1 MAILVNRLTDN
12 FAAEIRGVDLSQ
24 EIPSGD
30 FADIKT
36 AFEQHS
42 ILVFPDQPLTDQ
54 QQIIFSERFGELEKT
69 INSKK
74 QSGAG
79 KPVTVLT
86 NVGKGGEVIAPED
99 RRMVFNT
106 GNQMWHTDSSFKPV
120 PAMMSLL
127 SGREVPS
134 EGGETEFASMRA
146 AYDGLD
152 DKQKHELEHLICIHD
167 FAYSRSLIDTSL
179 LDREDRHELPP
190 VRQAMVRI
198 NPVNQRK
205 NLFLGAHASYV
216 EGWPLE
222 KGRTL
227 IIELNGHITDNK
239 YIYKHTWKH
248 NDLVIW
254 DNRCALHRGRPWQK
268 IDKRVMHRTTVVGS
282 MTV

>member
-1 MAILVNRLTDN
+1 
-12 FAAEIRGVDLSQ
+12 
-24 EIPSGD
+24 
-30 FADIKT
+30 
-36 AFEQHS
+36 
-42 ILVFPDQPLTDQ
+42 
-54 QQIIFSERFGELEKT
+54 
-69 INSKK
+69 
-74 QSGAG
+74 
-79 KPVTVLT
+79 
-86 NVGKGGEVIAPED
+86 
-99 RRMVFNT
+99 
-106 GNQMWHTDSSFKPV
+106 
-120 PAMMSLL
+120 MMSLL
-127 SGREVPS
+127 SGREGPS

-190 VRQAMVRI
+190 VRQAMIRI
-198 NPVNQRK
+198 NPVNRRK

-227 IIELNGHITDNK
+227 IIELNRHITDNK
-239 YIYKHTWKH
+239 YIYKHTWKR